1 MSAGNIKNHFMSAF
15 AVNEKITTEAPKACR
30 ILILCEDFV
39 AYERAVEVCRRI
51 QARFGDEF
59 EFDFNCWTFWELA
72 DTDCARL
79 AADSARFAD
88 IIMVSLHNAVSSP
101 VLEAWLN
108 AFPGSR
114 IRAEGALVLVRME
127 FADPE
132 PARELSARLEQ
143 WATRLEM
150 DFVPLISG
158 VSKMFTQMNPW
169 AGMEAAQEFPERRN
183 YDHWGLNE

>member
-1 MSAGNIKNHFMSAF
+1 MSASAL
-15 AVNEKITTEAPKACR
+15 NEKILAEAPKACR
-30 ILILCEDFV
+30 ILILCEDFA

-72 DTDCARL
+72 DADCARL

-88 IIMVSLHNAVSSP
+88 IIMVSLHNAVSSAA
-101 VLEAWLN
+101 LEAWLDD
-108 AFPGSR
+108 FPGSR

-127 FADPE
+127 FAGQE
-132 PARELSARLEQ
+132 SAGELAARLEQ
-143 WATRLEM
+143 WAMRLGM

-158 VSKMFTQMNPW
+158 VSRMFTQMNRLV
-169 AGMEAAQEFPERRN
+169 GMEAVREFPERRN

>member
-1 MSAGNIKNHFMSAF
+1 MSAF
-15 AVNEKITTEAPKACR
+15 AVNEKISIETPKACR
-30 ILILCEDFV
+30 ILILCEDFA

-51 QARFGDEF
+51 QTRFGDEF

-72 DTDCARL
+72 DADCARL
-79 AADSARFAD
+79 AADSASFAD

-101 VLEAWLN
+101 AFEAWLD

-114 IRAEGALVLVRME
+114 VRAEGALVLVRME
-127 FADPE
+127 FAEPE
-132 PARELSARLEQ
+132 SARELSVRLQ
-143 WATRLEM
+143 LWASRLEM

-158 VSKMFTQMNPW
+158 VSKMFTQMNRWTGLEVP
-169 AGMEAAQEFPERRN
+169 QEFPERRN

>member
-1 MSAGNIKNHFMSAF
+1 MSAS
-15 AVNEKITTEAPKACR
+15 AVNEKISAEALKACR
-30 ILILCEDFV
+30 ILILCEDFA

-51 QARFGDEF
+51 QARFAEEF

-72 DTDCARL
+72 DADCARL
-79 AADSARFAD
+79 AADSASFAD

-101 VLEAWLN
+101 ALEAWLD

-132 PARELSARLEQ
+132 SARDLAARLER
-143 WATRLEM
+143 WASRLEM

-158 VSKMFTQMNPW
+158 VSKMFTQMNSF
-169 AGMEAAQEFPERRN
+169 AGLETAQEFPERRN

>member
-1 MSAGNIKNHFMSAF
+1 MSASA
-15 AVNEKITTEAPKACR
+15 VSEKISAETPKACR
-30 ILILCEDFV
+30 ILILCEDFA

-79 AADSARFAD
+79 AADSASFAD
-88 IIMVSLHNAVSSP
+88 IIMVSLHNAASSSA
-101 VLEAWLN
+101 LEAWLD

-132 PARELSARLEQ
+132 SAGDLAARLEQ
-143 WATRLEM
+143 WASRLEM

-158 VSKMFTQMNPW
+158 VSKMFTQVNRW
-169 AGMEAAQEFPERRN
+169 AGTAVAQEFPERRN